1 LELGIAMRKLLI
13 IGLPVLLLLAGAGA
27 AGLFLA
33 HGRDP
38 VTSARLRMAHGDMKG
53 AELYLREALHQHP
66 LSPEVAFLLGR
77 VDLAIGN
84 PSGAELEFRRARDR
98 GYNRA
103 AIILPLGQ
111 SYLQQHH
118 FDEALRDFVVDQAP
132 PGARADVLTIRAAA
146 LLSLGRF
153 DESEAASRQAEAE
166 TPNNL
171 ETVLTAARIALA
183 RNDIAGAE
191 KRADKLLAIDKTQAD
206 ALLLKSE
213 IGIRS
218 NNSKAALADAQA
230 VLSANPDR
238 QDALLLE
245 ARAYAGMGMGD
256 RARTVVQK
264 LLSLAPKNIG
274 ANFLGA
280 MLAIQAG
287 DYATAD
293 TELTNISFSIGDLP
307 RGFYFMAVTKLG
319 MGQPAQAEEA
329 ITKFLSKSPDDMG
342 ALKLLA
348 YIDLARHHPD
358 RTLALLHD
366 NPLAAHPDSDTLDL
380 EGRARAMQGDVAG
393 ARQDFSKAFA
403 LSPQNVQILNRL
415 AAAQLELGDVQGA
428 EANMQQSL
436 KMSPNQRLAGE
447 ALVQAALARGDIP
460 AAIAD
465 VEQLRSR
472 VGDIEEVGV
481 LAAQV
486 RIAGLDIAAGEAQL
500 RDVLSR
506 FPDSRAATLN
516 LVRIYGLR
524 GDEAAAEKLLEN
536 LLQRRPDDQGALEVL
551 LPTLF
556 ADHHGD
562 EAIAF
567 AERAH
572 LAAPDNVGITS
583 ALAGCYVRANQPE
596 RAVALLDRVSANTNP
611 ELDILRAHVLVAAG
625 KIAPAEQAFKV
636 ALMEAPG
643 NVRARTD
650 LAALLTRD
658 KNYDDAREVLRDGIK
673 QSPGNESLLTA
684 LVAVEMQDG
693 GIKAALATAATLR
706 SDPQNL
712 PGANALAGDA
722 WIRAGDPKQGAEA
735 YLAALKTAPSSELAV
750 KAAEALTTDGRV
762 EPAITELASWAS
774 AHPNDLPA
782 HAVLSSLYLQ
792 VHNVQDAEQQLDA
805 VLAIRHNDVSA
816 LNNLAWVKQ
825 QQGDLTTAKALGE
838 RAYFETPLPEVA
850 DTLGWILA
858 QQGDTAKA
866 LLLLSQAINAQA
878 PAARAIAEYHY
889 GSVLNTAGRVDD
901 ARTQLARAVAS
912 KAAFPD
918 RDKARALLASL
929 K

>member
-1 LELGIAMRKLLI
+1 MRKLLI
-13 IGLPVLLLLAGAGA
+13 IGLPVLLLIAAAGA
-27 AGLFLA
+27 AGVFMA

-38 VTSARLRMAHGDMKG
+38 ITSARLRMAHGDMKG
-53 AELYLREALHQHP
+53 AELYLREAQRQHP
-66 LSPEVAFLLGR
+66 LSPEAAFLLGR
-77 VDLAIGN
+77 VDLATGN

-98 GYNRA
+98 GYDRA

-132 PGARADVLTIRAAA
+132 PAARADVLTIRAAA

-153 DESEAASRQAEAE
+153 DEAESESRQAEAAAP
-166 TPNNL
+166 TNL
-171 ETVLTAARIALA
+171 QTVLTAARIALA
-183 RNDIAGAE
+183 RNDTAGAGQ
-191 KRADKLLAIDKTQAD
+191 RADKLLAIDKTQPD
-206 ALLLKSE
+206 ALLLRSE
-213 IGIRS
+213 IEIRA
-218 NNSKAALADAQA
+218 NNPKAALADAQA
-230 VLSANPDR
+230 VLATSPDR
-238 QDALLLE
+238 QDGLLLE
-245 ARAYAGMGMGD
+245 ARAYASLGMSD
-256 RARTVVQK
+256 RARAVVQQV
-264 LLSLAPKNIG
+264 LSAAPKNIG

-287 DYATAD
+287 DYPTAD
-293 TELTNISFSIGDLP
+293 TDLTNISLSIGELP
-307 RGFYFMAVTKLG
+307 RGFYFLAVTKLG

-329 ITKFLSKSPDDMG
+329 VTKFLVKSPGDIG

-348 YIDLARHHPD
+348 YIDLARRHPD
-358 RTLALLHD
+358 RALALLHD
-366 NPLAAHPDSDTLDL
+366 NPLAAHQDADTLDL
-380 EGRARAMQGDVAG
+380 EGRARAMQGDVTG
-393 ARQDFSKAFA
+393 ARTDFTKAFA
-403 LSPQNVQILNRL
+403 LDPHNVQILNRL
-415 AAAQLELGDVQGA
+415 AASQLELGDVQAA
-428 EANMQQSL
+428 EADMQQSL
-436 KMSPNQRLAGE
+436 KMAPNQRLAGE

-465 VEQLRSR
+465 VEQLRKR
-472 VGDIEEVGV
+472 VGDIEEVGI

-486 RIAGLDIAAGEAQL
+486 RIAGLDVAAGEAQL
-500 RDVLSR
+500 RDVLNR

-524 GDEAAAEKLLEN
+524 GDQAAAEKLLED

-551 LPTLF
+551 MPTLF
-556 ADHHGD
+556 ADHQGD
-562 EAIAF
+562 QAIAL

-572 LAAPDNVGITS
+572 LAAPDNVGITT
-583 ALAGCYVRANQPE
+583 ALAGAYVRANQPG

-611 ELDILRAHVLVAAG
+611 QLDVLRAHVLVAAG
-625 KIAPAEQAFKV
+625 KVGPAEQAFRV
-636 ALMEAPG
+636 ALLEAPG

-658 KNYDDAREVLRDGIK
+658 KNYDDARDVLRDGLK
-673 QSPGNESLLTA
+673 QSPGNEALLTA
-684 LVAVEMQDG
+684 LVAVDMQDG
-693 GIKAALATAATLR
+693 GIKAALAAAAALR
-706 SDPQNL
+706 ADPQNL
-712 PGANALAGDA
+712 PAANVLAGDA
-722 WIRAGDPKQGAEA
+722 WTRAGDARHAADA

-750 KAAEALTTDGRV
+750 KAAEALNASGNTD
-762 EPAITELASWAS
+762 PAVKELASWS
-774 AHPNDLPA
+774 ADHPNDLAA
-782 HAVLSSLYLQ
+782 HAVLSSLYIQL
-792 VHNVQDAEQQLDA
+792 HNLADAETQLNA
-805 VLAIRHNDVSA
+805 VLAIRRQDVAA

-825 QQGDLTTAKALGE
+825 QLGDLNAAKSLGE

-850 DTLGWILA
+850 DTLGWIVA
-858 QQGDTAKA
+858 QQGDTANA
-866 LLLLSQAINAQA
+866 LMLLSQAINATA